1 MAPEIVA
8 EAIHAYVEETNRLNQ
23 QQRAAAAADKAELK
37 KVVQAIEHLVNM
49 AADGDGTRGLV
60 DKLLALEAQ
69 EDAIRARMSEAPYIA
84 PDIHPN
90 IAKFYRKKV
99 ARLSEALHHPFE
111 RDEAA
116 SAIRGLIERVT
127 LFPGAKP
134 GEMSATLH
142 GEFGAIMEWASQH
155 ETAGK

>member
-37 KVVQAIEHLVNM
+37 KVVKAIEHLVNM

-69 EDAIRARMSEAPYIA
+69 
-84 PDIHPN
+84 
-90 IAKFYRKKV
+90 
-99 ARLSEALHHPFE
+99 
-111 RDEAA
+111 
-116 SAIRGLIERVT
+116 
-127 LFPGAKP
+127 
-134 GEMSATLH
+134 
-142 GEFGAIMEWASQH
+142 
-155 ETAGK
+155 